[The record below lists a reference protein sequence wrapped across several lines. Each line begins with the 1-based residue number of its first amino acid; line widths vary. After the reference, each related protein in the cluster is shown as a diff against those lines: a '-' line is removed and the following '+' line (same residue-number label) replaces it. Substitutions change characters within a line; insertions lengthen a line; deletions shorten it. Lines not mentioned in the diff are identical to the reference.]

1 MRLRGASEQRCPMGM
16 RGCREGF
23 SSEKGGLANLRGRIS
38 SEDGEADKVT
48 QDERMGQ
55 KKQQHDCSQLRRTSF
70 KDDG

>member
-48 QDERMGQ
+48 QDERMG
-55 KKQQHDCSQLRRTSF
+55 
-70 KDDG
+70 